1 MVMRCNTYF
10 YACSE
15 ERENELKT
23 TKAVLAAIMEI
34 QDFEQRCPEVVGKA
48 VEEANAMVYA
58 NCCTNT
64 ADLHAYILLSRKW

>member
-1 MVMRCNTYF
+1 MVMRCNAYF

-15 ERENELKT
+15 KREKELKT
-23 TKAVLAAIMEI
+23 TKTVLAKIMEI
-34 QDFEQRCPEVVGKA
+34 QDFEQRCPEEVEKA

-64 ADLHAYILLSRKW
+64 ADIHTYIFNK

>member
-10 YACSE
+10 YACSK

-23 TKAVLAAIMEI
+23 TKAVLAAIIEI

-64 ADLHAYILLSRKW
+64 ADIHTYIFNK